1 MARGELRVYLGA
13 AAGVG
18 KTYAML
24 NEGRRR
30 KDYGEDVV
38 VGFVEPHRRP
48 KTAAQVGGLEV
59 VPRKRMAYRDST
71 FEEMDVDAIL
81 ARRPQVALVDEL
93 AHTNVP
99 GSRNEKRWQD
109 VEELLDAGINVI
121 STLNVQHLESL
132 NDVVEE
138 ITGVRQQETIPDEV
152 VRRADELQLVDL
164 TPVALRN
171 RLARGDV
178 YPPERI
184 DTALANY
191 FRPGNLSA
199 LRELALAWLADRVDE
214 GLAEYRRRHGI
225 ETPWETRERIL
236 VALTGSRDGERLVRR
251 AARIAQR
258 SKGELVGVHVI
269 PQDGLADAAA
279 EMLVEQREL
288 VDELGGTYHEVV
300 GADIG
305 EALLDAARS
314 LNATQIVMG
323 ATRRSRW
330 QQLTRGS
337 VIGRVIRESGG
348 GIDVHVISHPGD
360 SDEAFLVPRVRRP
373 ATLPRRR
380 VAIGLALAAFAP
392 PLLTVVLAELRDMV
406 SLPSVL
412 LLFLLL
418 VVGISA
424 VGGLL
429 PALAAAISGFLL
441 VNWYFTPPLYTF
453 TIGEGENILALVVFL
468 AVAGV
473 VSGFVALAAR
483 RAAEAQRVRAETEA
497 LARLAGSSS
506 ISVVLDGLTRVLGLA
521 GASVLHR
528 GDGGW
533 RIDAASGDRAPESPD
548 AASRTVELDEEH
560 VLALAG
566 GPLRSEDERIL
577 DAFARELA
585 ASVELGE
592 LEAEV
597 RAAGVLSAANELRA
611 AILSAVSHDLRTPI
625 AAIKASVTSLLQEDV
640 EWTPEARREFLDT
653 IHEETDR
660 LNALVGNLLDMSR
673 LQTEALEIMP
683 SRVGLEEVLPAALHS
698 LGLAD
703 GAVEVDVPESLP
715 RVLADPGLLERALAN
730 VIQNAVRYSP
740 PEQRP
745 RVTAGVVDGVV
756 DVRVVDRGP
765 GIPREQR
772 ERLFMPFQRLGDS
785 SQEEGVGLGL
795 AVAKGFVEAMG
806 GEVEVED
813 TPGGGLTI
821 VARLKVAEGPASSS
835 STTSRRSCARW
846 ERIFALGATTWSSPR
861 PGRPR
866 SPSPRAS
873 TRIWSSS
880 TSVCRESTAPRSF
893 AAYVAGPKCRSSCS
907 PSARRRPTR
916 LRPSTP
922 GPTTTSRSRSAWTS
936 SSHGCGPH
944 CAVPRRQRKRRSSR
958 PRTSRSTSRRNG

>member
-48 KTAAQVGGLEV
+48 KTAAQVVGLEV

-821 VARLKVAEGPASSS
+821 VARLKVAE
-835 STTSRRSCARW
+835 
-846 ERIFALGATTWSSPR
+846 
-861 PGRPR
+861 
-866 SPSPRAS
+866 
-873 TRIWSSS
+873 
-880 TSVCRESTAPRSF
+880 
-893 AAYVAGPKCRSSCS
+893 
-907 PSARRRPTR
+907 
-916 LRPSTP
+916 
-922 GPTTTSRSRSAWTS
+922 
-936 SSHGCGPH
+936 
-944 CAVPRRQRKRRSSR
+944 
-958 PRTSRSTSRRNG
+958 